1 MQRKKRQIEGKI
13 ILITIKVMKMMMS
26 LYLYHFKKLLIE
38 YFYTTK
44 RKRDV
49 SILSQKMLVCLFFL
63 LNFMQGIHDIKN
75 VDSHAMF
82 CKKLSTFIKPLE
94 NDTCYVH
101 ALLKRKIQNITFYAA
116 KITNHFAQP
125 L

>member
-1 MQRKKRQIEGKI
+1 
-13 ILITIKVMKMMMS
+13 MKMMMS
-26 LYLYHFKKLLIE
+26 LYPYHFKKLLIE

-44 RKRDV
+44 HKRDV
-49 SILSQKMLVCLFFL
+49 PILSQKMLVCLFFL
-63 LNFMQGIHDIKN
+63 LNFMQSIHDIKN

-101 ALLKRKIQNITFYAA
+101 ALLKRKIQNITFYAV

>member
-1 MQRKKRQIEGKI
+1 
-13 ILITIKVMKMMMS
+13 
-26 LYLYHFKKLLIE
+26 
-38 YFYTTK
+38 
-44 RKRDV
+44 
-49 SILSQKMLVCLFFL
+49 
-63 LNFMQGIHDIKN
+63 MQGIHDIKN

-101 ALLKRKIQNITFYAA
+101 ALLKRKIQNITFYAV